1 MLIGGVSN
9 VMIVPPDSPLKTPPE
24 AVAAAKARPGE
35 VSYSSGGSGT
45 SHHLSGV
52 LFSHLTGTK
61 LLHVPYRGSPQ
72 GVLAVMSGEVNMGFF
87 NTPTVISQIRGGKAK
102 GLAVTSLARSPLL
115 PELPTMQEAGI
126 ADYEMNTWFGFI
138 APAGTPPAVVERLNK
153 EISAVVATPA
163 VRAKLEE
170 QGFDL
175 VPAQPPAA
183 LAELIASDLKKWP
196 SIIKAAG
203 AKVD

>member
-1 MLIGGVSN
+1 MNRRRIAEERGRKAETLACWYLR
-9 VMIVPPDSPLKTPPE
+9 LKGWT
-24 AVAAAKARPGE
+24 VLRRRARVHGGE
-35 VSYSSGGSGT
+35 VDI
-45 SHHLSGV
+45 V
-52 LFSHLTGTK
+52 
-61 LLHVPYRGSPQ
+61 
-72 GVLAVMSGEVNMGFF
+72 A
-87 NTPTVISQIRGGKAK
+87 
-102 GLAVTSLARSPLL
+102 AVTSLARSPLL